1 MLAKLHPKHYGLAQI
16 GSERHRKHKQQAKI
30 FGNETDARFLKA
42 IKKAQEWSKNYTN
55 ADDIPEDKIPK
66 AYSFKDIEGF
76 DFTLAV
82 RDQKTCGSCYT
93 TSFV

>member
-1 MLAKLHPKHYGLAQI
+1 M
-16 GSERHRKHKQQAKI
+16 
-30 FGNETDARFLKA
+30 
-42 IKKAQEWSKNYTN
+42 KKAQEWSKNYTS